1 MSATTLDQREALYPE
16 MVERIVGVIDPEK
29 IIVFGSRSR
38 GDHGPN
44 SDLDLLVIA
53 ESAEPRYRRAGP
65 LYRALAH
72 LPIEIDVLVYTPQE
86 VHEWS
91 TVAQAFVTT
100 ATREGIVVYER
111 AP

>member
-1 MSATTLDQREALYPE
+1 MSAAALDQREKLFPE
-16 MVERIVGVIDPEK
+16 VVERIVQAIDPVK
-29 IIVFGSRSR
+29 VIVFGSRAR
-38 GDHGPN
+38 GDHRPH
-44 SDLDLLVIA
+44 SDLDILVIA

-72 LPIEIDVLVYTPQE
+72 LPLEIDVLVYTPQE

-91 TVAQAFVTT
+91 SVEQAFVTT

-111 AP
+111 TP